1 MGEICYLCILLKTK
15 IFYSKFQFEF
25 LGAAIGT
32 CVYMASFVLCIE
44 WLSSKHRVLGGAIIS
59 AVYSIGEIFLGV
71 AAILYPNYRTFLIVV
86 YAPALLIVFY
96 FWLIPESVRW
106 LVVAGKYNR
115 AIKILRHTAKKN
127 RRQLSG
133 KSSEIL
139 TRSCSKIDE
148 SENDDCL
155 SECSSVLSVLKHKV
169 LVCRLITCSMCW
181 VMIVFIFFGLSLNAT
196 RISGDDNKVC
206 LSIKR
211 ACCREKTNEIWFLHT
226 VFDVYYNND
235 SRDASSTTNIFSIE
249 IHWTK
254 TCDVL
259 HNGFIWCND
268 DSINICNH
276 TIYDSRGVFRWNDC
290 HIICFWYTVCVFSR
304 NLANRNAQYFDEYV
318 FHGRSFRIN
327 GCSLSHT
334 SGEYS
339 NRNSIK
345 KI

>member
-1 MGEICYLCILLKTK
+1 MLRDLFIYFIKDEF
-15 IFYSKFQFEF
+15 FYSKFQFEF

-44 WLSSKHRVLGGAIIS
+44 WLSSKYRVLGGAIIS
-59 AVYSIGEIFLGV
+59 AVYPIGEIFLGV

-115 AIKILRHTAKKN
+115 AIKILRYTAKKN

-181 VMIVFIFFGLSLNAT
+181 VLIVFIFFGLSLNAT

-206 LSIKR
+206 SMLKLINQKSPLSRK
-211 ACCREKTNEIWFLHT
+211 N
-226 VFDVYYNND
+226 
-235 SRDASSTTNIFSIE
+235 
-249 IHWTK
+249 
-254 TCDVL
+254 
-259 HNGFIWCND
+259 
-268 DSINICNH
+268 
-276 TIYDSRGVFRWNDC
+276 
-290 HIICFWYTVCVFSR
+290 
-304 NLANRNAQYFDEYV
+304 
-318 FHGRSFRIN
+318 
-327 GCSLSHT
+327 
-334 SGEYS
+334 
-339 NRNSIK
+339 
-345 KI
+345 